1 MASVIPKE
9 LKKVITD
16 GYVTETMKVC
26 LLLNTYVWA
35 DTHSTYAEVSAWEHP
50 AGGGY
55 TTGGELLAGDS
66 SAYVDT
72 VDAKY
77 DANDTA
83 WTTAT
88 LTNVAYAVVYDA
100 VSGNI
105 RAILDLDG
113 SFSVV
118 NGIFTLQWS
127 TSGIVK
133 IKQG

>member
-9 LKKVITD
+9 LKKAITD
-16 GYVTETMKVC
+16 GYVAETMKVC

-50 AGGGY
+50 VVLNYAAGGVA
-55 TTGGELLAGDS
+55 LAGES
-66 SAYVDT
+66 SAYDT
-72 VDAKY
+72 TNAKY
-77 DANDTA
+77 AANNAA
-83 WTTAT
+83 WTTVT
-88 LTNVAYAVVYDA
+88 LTNVAYAVVYDS

-105 RAILDLDG
+105 RAILDLGG

-127 TSGIVK
+127 ANGI
-133 IKQG
+133 IKVIQS